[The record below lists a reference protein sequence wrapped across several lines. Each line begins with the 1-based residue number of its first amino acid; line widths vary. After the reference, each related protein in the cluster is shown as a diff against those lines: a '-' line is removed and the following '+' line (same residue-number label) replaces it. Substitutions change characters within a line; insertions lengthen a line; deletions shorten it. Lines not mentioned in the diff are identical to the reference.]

1 MFTDIDPARVAA
13 ARALATALRRA
24 TPQSSRPQL
33 SSKENDNFVEDFMG
47 ASRLHFIGSWKARF
61 SELLDAQPPAPPL
74 PTTDRLTERVIMHI
88 DLDCFFA
95 SVASLHRPEL
105 SGLPVAVSWSGS
117 TKGSAEIASANYRA
131 RRDGVKNG
139 MWVPRATEL
148 CPHLVIMPYEFDR
161 YEVVAEAMYKAVFD
175 VTPHVMGISCDECF
189 ADVTGLPVDAERL
202 GEALRASILRETGG
216 CTASVGIGPNRLLAR
231 LATARAKPDGLL
243 RLRAADAAELLRDE
257 PVRTLPDCGHD
268 REEKL
273 GAIGIATCGDLVAA
287 DASRLRKAV
296 GPKVAEKLLAYARG
310 GDPRPWEPR
319 PERKSVGAQAS
330 WGVRFESDEGA
341 EKFCRDL
348 ARQVAERMRQGAAV
362 KGRSLTLK
370 LWRAMRDAPAG
381 MSKGHL
387 GHGLCDILNRSVA
400 LPGAPTD
407 DADVLQRE
415 AVAVL
420 RALAVP
426 PAEVRGMGIQVTK
439 LEGAGGGGGG
449 ASHHDQNQ
457 PTLGFAPLRDKGD
470 DGGGDGGGERPA
482 AALVA
487 RAKPATTYDPARA
500 PRWYG
505 GGGKKRESD
514 AMEPRSPFERAATRP
529 RSSEASPAA
538 AAEAPEEEAASAAA
552 TRAMVIEGVRARLV
566 AGVLDGPDPVDGG
579 AVADGLVDVLVGAA
593 AELGRAAAAEVVGEA
608 REMALALV
616 GAEGCRGDVLPRWLE
631 ACDVAERRLVS

>member
-1 MFTDIDPARVAA
+1 M
-13 ARALATALRRA
+13 
-24 TPQSSRPQL
+24 
-33 SSKENDNFVEDFMG
+33 
-47 ASRLHFIGSWKARF
+47 
-61 SELLDAQPPAPPL
+61 
-74 PTTDRLTERVIMHI
+74 
-88 DLDCFFA
+88 
-95 SVASLHRPEL
+95 
-105 SGLPVAVSWSGS
+105 
-117 TKGSAEIASANYRA
+117 
-131 RRDGVKNG
+131 
-139 MWVPRATEL
+139 
-148 CPHLVIMPYEFDR
+148 
-161 YEVVAEAMYKAVFD
+161 
-175 VTPHVMGISCDECF
+175 
-189 ADVTGLPVDAERL
+189 
-202 GEALRASILRETGG
+202 
-216 CTASVGIGPNRLLAR
+216 
-231 LATARAKPDGLL
+231 
-243 RLRAADAAELLRDE
+243 
-257 PVRTLPDCGHD
+257 RTLPDCGHD

-296 GPKVAEKLLAYARG
+296 GPKVVEKLLAHARG

-439 LEGAGGGGGG
+439 LEAAGGGGGGG

-487 RAKPATTYDPARA
+487 RAKPATTYDLARA
-500 PRWYG
+500 ALVR
-505 GGGKKRESD
+505 R
-514 AMEPRSPFERAATRP
+514 RR
-529 RSSEASPAA
+529 
-538 AAEAPEEEAASAAA
+538 EEA
-552 TRAMVIEGVRARLV
+552 RARWRS
-566 AGVLDGPDPVDGG
+566 
-579 AVADGLVDVLVGAA
+579 
-593 AELGRAAAAEVVGEA
+593 RA
-608 REMALALV
+608 
-616 GAEGCRGDVLPRWLE
+616 
-631 ACDVAERRLVS
+631 RRLSARRRGRGRRRRRRRRRRGRRRRRRARRRRGRW